1 MINNDKEYKVTL
13 ERIKYFQRQVEN
25 LRRTETNA
33 ANYRLSASGFLAEID
48 RMNLDVRDY
57 LLSYPSELAEIATR
71 A

>member
-33 ANYRLSASGFLAEID
+33 ANYRLSAGGFLAEID

-57 LLSYPSELAEIATR
+57 LLSYPSELTGIAATT
-71 A
+71 